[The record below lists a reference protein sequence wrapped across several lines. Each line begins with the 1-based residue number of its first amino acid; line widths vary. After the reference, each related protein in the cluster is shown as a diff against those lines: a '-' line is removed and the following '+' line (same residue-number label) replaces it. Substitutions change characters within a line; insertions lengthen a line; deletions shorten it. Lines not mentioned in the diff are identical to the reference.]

1 MISTSV
7 IDRIVES
14 TDLVQLVNQYIA
26 APGLRKSGSQMVGY
40 CPFHQERTPSFVV
53 HPAKGFY
60 HCKGCGAGGNAINFI
75 IAAEHLQFPDA
86 VRLLA
91 SRAGIE
97 IENSRPEDA
106 TKEAYARA
114 LALEA
119 AWFWK
124 SRGIRVEDE
133 EKAMRD
139 YYRYRAEN
147 PGATVEQFRYEQ
159 KLNAALAALERMVY
173 GKMLE
178 MAPDL
183 FDETFDDLVGIL
195 CRPWADHE
203 PSPVLAS
210 EFEPYE
216 R

>member
-1 MISTSV
+1 MISTSAISRV
-7 IDRIVES
+7 LAA
-14 TDLVQLVNQYIA
+14 TDMLDLANQYA
-26 APGLRKSGSQMVGY
+26 AKPLHKVGAQFVSL
-40 CPFHQERTPSFVV
+40 CFFHSEKTASFSVS
-53 HPAKGFY
+53 AGREY
-60 HCKGCGAGGNAINFI
+60 WHCKGCNAGGNAIDFVMRI
-75 IAAEHLQFPDA
+75 EHLSFPEA

-147 PGATVEQFRYEQ
+147 PGATVEQFRAEQ
-159 KLNAALAALERMVY
+159 KLAAACLAVENAALAQV
-173 GKMLE
+173 G
-178 MAPDL
+178 DL
-183 FDETFDDLVGIL
+183 FPEAFDELIDLI
-195 CRPWADHE
+195 CKPRE
-203 PSPVLAS
+203 EERSPILAS
-210 EFEPYE
+210 DFN
-216 R
+216 

>member
-1 MISTSV
+1 MISTSAISRV
-7 IDRIVES
+7 LAA
-14 TDLVQLVNQYIA
+14 TDMLDLANQYSA
-26 APGLRKSGSQMVGY
+26 KPLRKVGKQWA
-40 CPFHQERTPSFVV
+40 CCCFFHKENTPSFYIS
-53 HPAKGFY
+53 HSHEY
-60 HCKGCGAGGNAINFI
+60 WHCKGACNLGGNAIDFVMRI
-75 IAAEHLQFPDA
+75 EHLQFPDA

-97 IENSRPEDA
+97 VENSRPEDA

-114 LALEA
+114 LAEEA
-119 AWFWK
+119 KWFWK